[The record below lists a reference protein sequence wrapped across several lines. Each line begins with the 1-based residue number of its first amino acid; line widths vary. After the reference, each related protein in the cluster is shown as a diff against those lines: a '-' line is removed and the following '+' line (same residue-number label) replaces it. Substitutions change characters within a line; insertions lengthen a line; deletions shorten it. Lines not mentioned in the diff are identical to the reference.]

1 MKRYVIESPAELAE
15 FLKDFGSSFAFDTET
30 TSLKYTELEI
40 EGISLCDGK
49 KACYIDFTVC
59 VFQDFYVAL
68 SNLFKGASTIIAHNI
83 VFDMKVLHKY
93 GIDLNGRK
101 IYDTMI
107 ADHLI
112 NENREHGLKFLAKHI
127 LGHGETMKYEVARA
141 KGGQTFIDYA
151 TNDAI
156 WTWELC
162 MYQQPLMKSQGL
174 VKLFREIEMPFQFV
188 LLEMELNGME
198 VDMEQVNKTKGELK
212 QAIEDISIELLD
224 ELGERPIFQVD
235 LFGKTHVQSPI
246 NFNSG
251 KVLGTILFEKLKL
264 PVVEYT
270 PAGAPAVGKNTL
282 SKLAPLSEFVRVL
295 QKYKIAQKLLSA
307 FFEPMENHVD
317 SDGMVRPSFRDTGT
331 KTGRLSCNSPNLQQ
345 LPKVNKAFPVA
356 TRNCFIAGK
365 GRKMITCDYSGQE
378 IRVMAQISQDPTLI
392 EALNN
397 GYDMHLAIANQFYKL
412 GIPEEC
418 LVSTHKDHEMWKEKF
433 KNERT
438 KAKTI
443 TFGLAYGKGAY
454 GFSQDFGISE
464 SEAQEIV
471 DEYFDGMPKL
481 REAIDRAHKEVKA
494 TGAVSNLAGR
504 KRHFETI
511 TKDDWT
517 GYSKKSLRQ
526 AFNFQIQGFSADMMR
541 IAMIRIQGAFEKRPE
556 MDLKIVATVH
566 DECIM
571 TCKEEYLEE
580 AKPIVKA
587 EMENAVSFVVPVVAD
602 LGWGDTYEE
611 AK

>member
-1 MKRYVIESPAELAE
+1 VKKYVIKSLEELKT
-15 FLKDFGSSFAFDTET
+15 FLGDFGPNLSFDTET

-40 EGISLCDGK
+40 EGISLCNRH
-49 KACYIDFTVC
+49 KACYMDFVGKPID
-59 VFQDFYVAL
+59 YIKEAL
-68 SNLFKGASTIIAHNI
+68 SLIFEQVTTVIAHNI
-83 VFDMKVLHKY
+83 VYDMKVIKKY
-93 GIDLNGRK
+93 GISLEGKK

-112 NENREHGLKFLAKHI
+112 NENREHGLKALARLL
-127 LGHGETMKYEVARA
+127 LGKEEVMSYTEARA

-162 MYQQPLMKSQGL
+162 MLQQPLMKSQGL

-188 LLEMELNGME
+188 LLEMEVNGME
-198 VDMEQVNKTKGELK
+198 VDMEQVNKTKEELK

-224 ELGERPIFQVD
+224 ELGERPTFQLD
-235 LFGKTHVQSPI
+235 LFGKSHIQSPI

-251 KVLGTILFEKLKL
+251 KVLQDILFNRLGL
-264 PVVEYT
+264 TVVEYT

-307 FFEPMENHVD
+307 FFEPMEGHVD
-317 SDGMVRPSFRDTGT
+317 VDGMVRPSFRDIGT

-345 LPKVNKAFPVA
+345 LPKVNSAFPVS

-378 IRVMAQISQDPTLI
+378 IRVMAQISKDPTLI

-412 GIPEEC
+412 GIPEEA
-418 LVSTHKDHEMWKEKF
+418 LSTTGDEYGKYKEKF
-433 KNERT
+433 YKERT
-438 KAKTI
+438 QAKTI

-454 GFSQDFGISE
+454 GFALDFGISE
-464 SEAQEIV
+464 DEAQTIV
-471 DEYFDGMPKL
+471 DDYFNIKKL
-481 REAIDRAHKEVKA
+481 KQQEQYQILQGVNAISR
-494 TGAVSNLAGR
+494 R
-504 KRHFETI
+504 
-511 TKDDWT
+511 
-517 GYSKKSLRQ
+517 
-526 AFNFQIQGFSADMMR
+526 
-541 IAMIRIQGAFEKRPE
+541 
-556 MDLKIVATVH
+556 
-566 DECIM
+566 
-571 TCKEEYLEE
+571 
-580 AKPIVKA
+580 
-587 EMENAVSFVVPVVAD
+587 
-602 LGWGDTYEE
+602 
-611 AK
+611 